1 MTKRLGQDFKALMEQ
16 AKEVPGVSEYLNSYS
31 VVIGDIVY
39 ARRMQLNLTQQQL
52 AEKAKTTQRQISLIE
67 SAKGNVGQDIM
78 DRVFREL
85 KLVHLEATF
94 EEHDEEAAAKQI
106 ARV

>member
-1 MTKRLGQDFKALMEQ
+1 MSKRLGQDFKALMEQ

-39 ARRMQLNLTQQQL
+39 ARRMQLNMTQQQL
-52 AEKAKTTQRQISLIE
+52 ADKAQTTQKQISLIE

-85 KLVHLEATF
+85 KLLDLKATF
-94 EEHDEEAAAKQI
+94 DEHDEEAATKQI
-106 ARV
+106 ARA